1 MTRPFLF
8 ILILQTTGCTPYTT
22 AQLHLTDQARKGLAI
37 WTARESTRDAET
49 RTTFAAKRQALDAAF
64 DADVRAHAA
73 QLEPAWVIESRRA
86 YAAGLTLLNQSE
98 SSALAN
104 NESARRDA
112 AATDEAL
119 AKLAWLLQL
128 QSDAASIFPFP
139 NLLNSPAK
147 GGPR

>member
-86 YAAGLTLLNQSE
+86 YAVALSQLDQSE
-98 SSALAN
+98 YAELAN
-104 NESARRDA
+104 NEEARRDA
-112 AATDEAL
+112 AATDDAL
-119 AKLAWLLQL
+119 ARLAWLLQI
-128 QSDAASIFPFP
+128 QSDAESSMP
-139 NLLNSPAK
+139 NVFTTPK
-147 GGPR
+147 GGTK